1 MEVVCTDYE
10 KRVSKIKA
18 DILIRVRIVFLGIAL
33 FGLWI
38 AARIVTLQYV
48 EGDKWIAKAEG
59 SHVQERRIKAE
70 RGNVYDAEG
79 RDLSVSIPT
88 TAGSNP
94 LPTG

>member
-1 MEVVCTDYE
+1 M
-10 KRVSKIKA
+10 SKIKA

-79 RDLSVSIPT
+79 RDLSVSIPFYKL
-88 TAGSNP
+88 AMDPSISGLNKKNKKV
-94 LPTG
+94 